1 MKHIHEKRIS
11 HRDKK
16 VSRLRTLS
24 QISRNEM
31 AFLINAINNIYSTM
45 HRENSNPKILKQLGQ
60 SALTTS
66 KLIKNAVDVDK
77 CIIDEFENDVNDRFD
92 DFEMK
97 DFKRIVALKRRKN
110 VIGSNTKQNENTNKD
125 KNCVGDNNNI
135 NNSDNSFDN
144 DEDYKQYITQKQKF
158 DKMLKLQELQG
169 EILLN
174 EQKKKYSLR
183 DKFENKIIYPTSHF
197 LRSPISTNKY
207 KYVISS
213 LSSNYLYSNT
223 PHNKTKS
230 LSYFNNSNNNN
241 NNNSTPM
248 SSTNLQYK
256 RTLSSKCIHN
266 KNHKVRIIIPSSTN
280 HSRPLSSVN
289 TLHYNNKSTRNQLLS
304 YINNI
309 EKEAL
314 SENES
319 LKHPYNN
326 NSNSHIHSICHNNN
340 NNSNTYHTKLNSPL
354 LNAHTPLK
362 HKSKSKHKLKPSSL
376 FEGIN
381 ENELVKSN
389 AANVN
394 KYLDANGRKLLHN
407 VIGQVIYEHGKAMLP
422 HDKCSIY
429 NRKTLSHKLNKTFKQ
444 VCKQTLS
451 IQHDYFIDGVIG
463 DTPSQDKYISNIC
476 KSILTKAKH
485 SESSQR
491 FSLMKSK
498 LFHPRSSVYGDNT
511 VVDIKRKK
519 IKKSTSCINLN
530 SNNNNKQY

>member
-1 MKHIHEKRIS
+1 MKHIHDKRIS
-11 HRDKK
+11 NRDKK

-45 HRENSNPKILKQLGQ
+45 HRENSNPKILKQLGR

-77 CIIDEFENDVNDRFD
+77 CIIDEFENDVNDKFD
-92 DFEMK
+92 EFQMK
-97 DFKRIVALKRRKN
+97 DFKRIVAFKRKKN
-110 VIGSNTKQNENTNKD
+110 MNSKQNKNK
-125 KNCVGDNNNI
+125 KCMNNN
-135 NNSDNSFDN
+135 NNSSVNDIINDDNNSFDN
-144 DEDYKQYITQKQKF
+144 DEDYKLYVFQKQKF

-169 EILLN
+169 EILLH

-183 DKFENKIIYPTSHF
+183 DKFENKIVYPTSHF

-213 LSSNYLYSNT
+213 LTSNYLYSNT

-230 LSYFNNSNNNN
+230 LSSFNNNN
-241 NNNSTPM
+241 NNNNVPISKSI
-248 SSTNLQYK
+248 SSSNLQHK
-256 RTLSSKCIHN
+256 RTLSSKCIRD

-280 HSRPLSSVN
+280 HSRPLSSLN
-289 TLHYNNKSTRNQLLS
+289 TFHYNNKSTRNQLLS
-304 YINNI
+304 YIDCI

-319 LKHPYNN
+319 LKQPP
-326 NSNSHIHSICHNNN
+326 HNNN
-340 NNSNTYHTKLNSPL
+340 NSSRHSLRHSSSKLHSPL
-354 LNAHTPLK
+354 LKEHCTQHTKALK
-362 HKSKSKHKLKPSSL
+362 HKCKRKHKPTSL

-381 ENELVKSN
+381 ENDLVKSN

-407 VIGQVIYEHGKAMLP
+407 VVGQVIYEHGKAMIP

-429 NRKTLSHKLNKTFKQ
+429 SRKTLSHKLNKTFKQ

-476 KSILTKAKH
+476 KGILTKEKH
-485 SESSQR
+485 SESSQH

-498 LFHPRSSVYGDNT
+498 LFHPRSSVYGDNN
-511 VVDIKRKK
+511 VVDTKRKK

-530 SNNNNKQY
+530 NNNNKQY

>member
-45 HRENSNPKILKQLGQ
+45 HRENNNPKILKQLGQ

-77 CIIDEFENDVNDRFD
+77 CIIDEFENDVDDRFD

-110 VIGSNTKQNENTNKD
+110 VSDSNTKQNKNKNKD
-125 KNCVGDNNNI
+125 KKCVNGNSDNNSNNI
-135 NNSDNSFDN
+135 NNSNNSFDN

-174 EQKKKYSLR
+174 EQRKKYSLR

-213 LSSNYLYSNT
+213 LTSNYLYNNT

-241 NNNSTPM
+241 NSTPI
-248 SSTNLQYK
+248 SPTNLQYK

-289 TLHYNNKSTRNQLLS
+289 TFHYNNKSTRNQLLS
-304 YINNI
+304 YIDYI

-319 LKHPYNN
+319 FKHPYN
-326 NSNSHIHSICHNNN
+326 NSNSHIHSIYHNNN
-340 NNSNTYHTKLNSPL
+340 NKLNSPL

-362 HKSKSKHKLKPSSL
+362 HKPKHKHKPSSL

-463 DTPSQDKYISNIC
+463 DTPSQEKYISNIC
-476 KSILTKAKH
+476 KSIFTKAKH

-530 SNNNNKQY
+530 NNKQY

>member
-45 HRENSNPKILKQLGQ
+45 HRENNNPKILKQLGQ

-77 CIIDEFENDVNDRFD
+77 CIIDEFENDVDDRFD

-110 VIGSNTKQNENTNKD
+110 VSDSNTKQNKNKNKD
-125 KNCVGDNNNI
+125 KKCVGGNSNNNSNNI
-135 NNSDNSFDN
+135 NNSNNSFDN

-174 EQKKKYSLR
+174 EQRKKYSLR

-213 LSSNYLYSNT
+213 LTSNYLYNNT

-241 NNNSTPM
+241 NSTPI
-248 SSTNLQYK
+248 SPTNLQYK

-289 TLHYNNKSTRNQLLS
+289 TFHYNNKSTRNQLLS
-304 YINNI
+304 YIDYI

-319 LKHPYNN
+319 FKHPYNN
-326 NSNSHIHSICHNNN
+326 SNNHIHSIYHNNN
-340 NNSNTYHTKLNSPL
+340 NKLNSPL

-362 HKSKSKHKLKPSSL
+362 HKPKHKHKPSSL

-463 DTPSQDKYISNIC
+463 DTPSQEKYISNIC
-476 KSILTKAKH
+476 KSIFTKAKH

-530 SNNNNKQY
+530 NNKQY

>member
-97 DFKRIVALKRRKN
+97 DFKRIVAMKRRKD
-110 VIGSNTKQNENTNKD
+110 VSGSSNNNKQNKNKD
-125 KNCVGDNNNI
+125 KKCINNNSNSNNYS
-135 NNSDNSFDN
+135 NNSNNSFDN

-213 LSSNYLYSNT
+213 LTSNYLYSNT
-223 PHNKTKS
+223 LHNKTKS
-230 LSYFNNSNNNN
+230 LSYFNNSKSK
-241 NNNSTPM
+241 NNSTPI

-266 KNHKVRIIIPSSTN
+266 KNHKVRIIIPSSTTN
-280 HSRPLSSVN
+280 HSRPLSSLN
-289 TLHYNNKSTRNQLLS
+289 TFHYNNKSTRNQLLS
-304 YINNI
+304 YIDHI

-319 LKHPYNN
+319 LKQPH
-326 NSNSHIHSICHNNN
+326 NN
-340 NNSNTYHTKLNSPL
+340 NNSNIHSIHYHNNNNSKVNSLL
-354 LNAHTPLK
+354 LNTHTPLK
-362 HKSKSKHKLKPSSL
+362 HKSKHKHKPSSL

-429 NRKTLSHKLNKTFKQ
+429 SRKTISHKLNKTFKQ

-511 VVDIKRKK
+511 VVDIQRKK

-530 SNNNNKQY
+530 NNNNNKQY